1 MHLLDKYL
9 PRTSFSS
16 YEDFKANYRVNVP
29 PRFNFGYDVVDEWA
43 RLDPEKQ
50 ALVWM
55 DDAGEIR
62 RYTFADV
69 KRRSAQAANALAA
82 LGIGKGDVVMLI
94 LKQRPEVW
102 FTLVGLMK
110 LGAIAIP
117 ASYLLTGKDISYRC
131 NAARAKMLIT
141 VDDPVIAGHAKD
153 ALPDCTTLRHVA
165 AVGENV
171 PDGWLDFRALCAAAS
186 GEHPRPADAAGGEE
200 TMLIYF
206 TSGTTGWPKMIVH
219 DFNHPIGHIV
229 TAKYWQ
235 HVQDNGLHLTAVDS
249 GWAKFGWGK
258 IYGQWM
264 CGSAVAAFDTEKFM
278 PEKMLAAIEKM
289 QVTTFCAPATVYRF
303 MIHADVKKFDLS
315 RVTQFSMAGEPL
327 NPEVFN
333 RWMELTGKPLVEGFG
348 QTEGTVLIANFG
360 FYPIRPGSTGRFA
373 PVYDLE
379 IVNSD
384 GTPCEDGE
392 VGHIVIRHANSPHP
406 VGLFREYLRDPE
418 AMAASWKDGNY
429 DTGDMAWRDADGYIW
444 FVGRSDDIIK
454 CSGYRI
460 GPFEVESALME
471 HDAVIECAVT
481 AAPDP
486 VRGQVVKATI
496 VLKKGYAGTPALVK
510 ELQDHVKKA
519 TAPYKYPRIVE
530 FVDELPKTHS
540 GKVRRKAI
548 RQNDATA

>member
-9 PRTSFSS
+9 PRTEFSS

-43 RLDPEKQ
+43 AMDPAKQ

-55 DDAGEIR
+55 DDRGEIR
-62 RYTFADV
+62 RYTFDDV
-69 KRRSAQAANALAA
+69 KRRSAQVANALAR
-82 LGIGKGDVVMLI
+82 LGIRKGDVVMLI
-94 LKQRPEVW
+94 LKQRPDVW
-102 FTLVGLMK
+102 FALVGLMK
-110 LGAIAIP
+110 LGAVAIP

-131 NAARAKMLIT
+131 NAARVKMLVT
-141 VDDPVIAGHAKD
+141 VDDPVVTGHVKD
-153 ALPDCTTLRHVA
+153 ALPDCETLRHVA
-165 AVGENV
+165 AVGPDV
-171 PDGWLDFRALCAAAS
+171 PDGWLDFRALCREAS
-186 GEHPRPADAAGGEE
+186 DVFPRTPETAGGEE

-219 DFNHPIGHIV
+219 DYNHPIGHIV

-278 PEKMLAAIEKM
+278 PEKMLAAIEKL

-315 RVTQFSMAGEPL
+315 RVRQFSMAGEPL

-348 QTEGTVLIANFG
+348 QTEGSVLIANFG

-379 IVNSD
+379 ILNPD
-384 GTPCEDGE
+384 GTPSEDGE
-392 VGHIVIRHANSPHP
+392 VGHIVIRHANAPHP

-496 VLKKGYAGTPALVK
+496 VLKQGYVGTPALVK
-510 ELQDHVKKA
+510 ELQDHVKKS

-540 GKVRRKAI
+540 GKVRRNAI
-548 RQNDATA
+548 RQNDATP